1 MRGDRGRLLVFGSYD
16 ATLHPRVAVLR
27 DGLAA
32 WGWQVQELNEPLG
45 AATADKVAA
54 AGSASAA
61 MRLAGWQVRSWA
73 RLVRRSGGGPAPDVV
88 LVGYMGH
95 ADVHLARLR
104 YRRSVIA
111 LDHLVGLADTVRDRK
126 LGGGMKLRL
135 LDLVDRAALRAADV
149 VVVDTPLQAQV
160 LPAGA
165 RSRAVVVPVGAGREW
180 FAAADRAAG
189 RAAGRAADRAAGPR
203 ADLVADPRRGIR
215 GQRTAVDGASNPS
228 PGAGATSALAPAEPA
243 LLSGEPGRLPA
254 QPALLPGEPALRV
267 VFFGLFTPLQ
277 GAPTIARAIDVLRD
291 QPIEFTMIGH
301 GQDLAE
307 ALALTRG
314 SPRVRWL
321 DWVDAGQLPDL
332 VAGHDVSL
340 GIFGTGPKA
349 QRVVPTKVYQGL
361 AAGCAVVTAGTP
373 ATGTLRDAVV
383 SVPPGDPEA
392 LADAL
397 RHLALDKESLTVAR
411 DRARAAAGQFS
422 PEPATAGLDARLQ
435 ATPRRAALTPL
446 TFNAHLRWD
455 VISRELVDVE
465 VIDVLEIGPGEGA
478 VACRLAPGRNYTG
491 VELSDRTRAI
501 TQERLVQLG
510 AAGHLVASFDDLPPD
525 ERFDLVC
532 AFEVIEHIDAD
543 REALASWVARLRPGG
558 TLLISTPAGPD
569 RMGAADEIAG
579 HFRRYSAEGLAALA
593 GECGLVDVRVTH
605 VGHPVG
611 YLLERVRNTVAARRL
626 ARAER
631 AAGSHDAVAA
641 ATEQSSSFLQPPS
654 WSGRVTQLASAPG
667 VWMQRRRPDTGT
679 GLVLVAR
686 TPQ

>member
-16 ATLHPRVAVLR
+16 AALHPRVAVLR

-32 WGWQVQELNEPLG
+32 RGWAVQELNVPLG
-45 AATADKVAA
+45 AGTADKVAA
-54 AGSASAA
+54 AGSPSAA
-61 MRLAGWQVRSWA
+61 LRLAGRQVASWA
-73 RLVRRSGGGPAPDVV
+73 GLVRRSRGGPAPDVV

-104 YRRSVIA
+104 YRRSVIV
-111 LDHLVGLADTVRDRK
+111 LDHLVGLADTVRDRR
-126 LGGGMKLRL
+126 LGRGPTLRL
-135 LDLVDRAALRAADV
+135 LDLVDRGAVRAADV
-149 VVVDTPLQAQV
+149 VVVDTALQAQM
-160 LPAGA
+160 LPVGAGP
-165 RSRAVVVPVGAGREW
+165 RSVVVPVGAGREW
-180 FAAADRAAG
+180 FAAAARAAVTG
-189 RAAGRAADRAAGPR
+189 TGDPGPAG
-203 ADLVADPRRGIR
+203 
-215 GQRTAVDGASNPS
+215 TGA
-228 PGAGATSALAPAEPA
+228 
-243 LLSGEPGRLPA
+243 
-254 QPALLPGEPALRV
+254 ALRV

-277 GAPTIARAIDVLRD
+277 GTPTIARAIDLLRD
-291 QPIEFTMIGH
+291 EAIEFTMIGH

-307 ALALTRG
+307 AKSLTRD

-321 DWVDAGQLPDL
+321 DWVDAEQLPDL

-373 ATGTLRDAVV
+373 AAGTLGDAVV
-383 SVPPGDPEA
+383 SVPPGDPQA

-422 PEPATAGLDARLQ
+422 PESATSGLDERLQ
-435 ATPRRAALTPL
+435 ATSRRAALPPL

-455 VISRELVDVE
+455 VISRELAGLE
-465 VIDVLEIGPGEGA
+465 VGDVLEVGPGEGA
-478 VACRLAPGRNYTG
+478 VACRLAPGRAYTG
-491 VELSDRTRAI
+491 VELSERTRAI
-501 TQERLVQLG
+501 TEQRLAQLG
-510 AAGHLVASFDDLPPD
+510 APGRLVASLDDLPAD

-543 REALASWVARLRPGG
+543 REALASWAARLRPGG

-579 HFRRYSAEGLAALA
+579 HFRRYSAQGLAGMARD
-593 GECGLVDVRVTH
+593 CGLVDVRVVH
-605 VGHPVG
+605 VGYPVG
-611 YLLERVRNTVAARRL
+611 FALERVRNAVAARRL
-626 ARAER
+626 ARADR
-631 AAGSHDAVAA
+631 AAGHDAVAA
-641 ATEQSSSFLQPPS
+641 ATEQSSSFLQPPA

-667 VWMQRRRPDTGT
+667 ICLQRRRPDTGT

-686 TPQ
+686 APK